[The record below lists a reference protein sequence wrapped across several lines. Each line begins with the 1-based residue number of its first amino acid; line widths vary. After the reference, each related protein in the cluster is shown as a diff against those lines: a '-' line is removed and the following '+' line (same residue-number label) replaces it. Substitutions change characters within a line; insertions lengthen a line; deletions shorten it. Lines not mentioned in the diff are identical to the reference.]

1 MPCPPAGD
9 LPNPEIELRSPALQ
23 VYFLPPE
30 PPGKPGEGMII
41 ANKNVLI
48 FIENMCSA
56 GHCDMDLGWIILVNP
71 IQMAFY

>member
-1 MPCPPAGD
+1 
-9 LPNPEIELRSPALQ
+9 